1 MPAGQTLRAIDS
13 HMAIDYRQSVLLK
26 ALQPLRPYIT
36 AAAAFSFFINIL
48 MIVPAIYML
57 QVYDRAVGSR
67 SESTL
72 LMLTLIMVFLLIA
85 MGGLDW
91 IRGQIMT
98 RAGARMD
105 ELLSE
110 RVFDATYR
118 MSLFSGGRSS
128 AQALSDLTGIRGFIS
143 GPSLNA
149 FFDAPWVPIYILI
162 MFLFHPWFGW
172 LALFSV
178 AVISLLTW
186 LNQRS
191 TRDPLG
197 EAGLEQVRAKNFATR
212 HLRNAE
218 VIESMGM
225 MADVQSRWLDH
236 NRRMVGL
243 QGQAADQSSVFTS
256 ASKALR
262 IILQSSALGLG
273 AYLAI
278 NVEISPGM
286 MIAGSIL
293 LGRALAPVDQLV
305 GAWKGLQNAR
315 QQFERLDEL
324 LRKVPARKES
334 LSLPVP
340 TGKVSVEGIRVAP
353 PGMQVPVLK
362 GISFSLEAGEVL
374 GVIGPSAAGK
384 STLARALLG
393 IWPAAAGAVRLDGA
407 DIFKWNRD
415 ELGPHVGYLPQDIEL
430 FDGSISENIARF
442 GEINSEQ
449 IVAAAKLAGVHQMI
463 LRLPEGYDTLIG
475 AVGGT
480 LAGGQRQRIGLARA
494 LYGNPR
500 LVVLDEPN
508 SNLDDTGEAALRNA
522 LQQLKAG
529 GTTVVVITHRTNLL
543 ACVDKILVLREGQI
557 TDMGAAET
565 ILRKLSQAPAQRMP
579 GGSVG

>member
-1 MPAGQTLRAIDS
+1 
-13 HMAIDYRQSVLLK
+13 MAIDYKQSVLLK
-26 ALQPLRPYIT
+26 ALEPLRPYIV
-36 AAAAFSFFINIL
+36 AAATFSFFINIL

-72 LMLTLIMVFLLIA
+72 VMLTLIMVFLLIA

-91 IRGQIMT
+91 VRGQIMT
-98 RAGARMD
+98 RAGARLD
-105 ELLSE
+105 ELLSQ

-118 MSLFSGGRSS
+118 LSLHSGGRSS
-128 AQALSDLTGIRGFIS
+128 AQSLSDLTGIRMFIS

-149 FFDAPWVPIYILI
+149 FFDTPWVPIYILI

-172 LALFSV
+172 LALLSV

-186 LNQRS
+186 VNQRS
-191 TRDPLG
+191 THAQLL
-197 EAGLEQVRAKNFATR
+197 EAGREQVWAKNFATR

-225 MADVQSRWLDH
+225 MDDVQSRWLAH
-236 NRRMVGL
+236 NQRVLQL
-243 QGQAADQSSVFTS
+243 QGQAADQSSIFTS
-256 ASKALR
+256 ASKSLR
-262 IILQSSALGLG
+262 IILQSLALGLG

-278 NVEISPGM
+278 NAQISPGM

-315 QQFERLDEL
+315 QQFQRLDEL
-324 LRKVPARKES
+324 MKKVPARRET

-353 PGMQVPVLK
+353 PGVQVPVLK
-362 GISFSLEAGEVL
+362 GISFTLEAGELL

-393 IWPAAAGAVRLDGA
+393 IWPASAGAVRLDGA

-415 ELGPHVGYLPQDIEL
+415 ELGPHIGYLPQDIEL

-442 GEINSEQ
+442 GDINPDQ

-463 LRLPEGYDTLIG
+463 LRLPEGYDTQIG
-475 AVGGT
+475 AAGGT

-494 LYGNPR
+494 LYGDPR

-508 SNLDDTGEAALRNA
+508 SNLDEMGEAALRKA
-522 LQQLKAG
+522 LQQLKAAG
-529 GTTVVVITHRTNLL
+529 ATVVVITHRPNIL
-543 ACVDKILVLREGQI
+543 ACVDKVLVMREGQI
-557 TDMGAAET
+557 AEMGAAET
-565 ILRKLSQAPAQRMP
+565 ILRKFQQMPAQRMP
-579 GGSVG
+579 GGKAS